1 MMQSRDALLGSIG
14 EFDKKDKISKLMA
27 RQGQSMSASTY
38 VADVTEKQ
46 VKLIHDKESEFD
58 KSILFSD
65 GCGYISQDLL

>member
-1 MMQSRDALLGSIG
+1 
-14 EFDKKDKISKLMA
+14 MA

>member
-1 MMQSRDALLGSIG
+1 
-14 EFDKKDKISKLMA
+14 MA

-65 GCGYISQDLL
+65 GCGYISQDLLQIAADIHDFKKVSAL